1 MYLDHP
7 VRDRT
12 PVLSPRPSH
21 APLWVWAAW
30 VVGAL
35 LLLPVV
41 GGAAYAVV
49 VAATALVLTV
59 WFPGRS
65 RSATAAGRDLV
76 AIAVMYAAVVALL
89 ATAFRG
95 FSTDHVAG
103 LFLCFA
109 GALLVGTVG
118 PVVYTVWV
126 CRRPLSDLGLRRDN
140 WGRRCGWR
148 CCSAACS
155 SR

>member
-7 VRDRT
+7 VRDRSS
-12 PVLSPRPSH
+12 VLPPRPSRT
-21 APLWVWAAW
+21 ARWVWAAW

-49 VAATALVLTV
+49 IAATALVLTV

-65 RSATAAGRDLV
+65 RSATAAGRDLA
-76 AIAVMYAAVVALL
+76 AIAVMYAAVVGLL
-89 ATAFRG
+89 AAAFRG
-95 FSTDHVAG
+95 FTTDHVAG

-118 PVVYTVWV
+118 PVVYTVWGV
-126 CRRPLSDLGLRRDN
+126 GGRCPTWACAVTTGR
-140 WGRRCGWR
+140 RRCGWR

>member
-7 VRDRT
+7 VRDRSS
-12 PVLSPRPSH
+12 VLSPHTSR
-21 APLWVWAAW
+21 AVWVWAAW

-49 VAATALVLTV
+49 VAGSALVLTV
-59 WFPGRS
+59 WYPGRA
-65 RSATAAGRDLV
+65 RSVIVAGRDLT
-76 AIAVMYAAVVALL
+76 AIAVMYVAVVALL
-89 ATAFRG
+89 AAAFRG
-95 FSTDHVAG
+95 FSTDHAAG

-126 CRRPLSDLGLRRDN
+126 CRRPLADLGLRRDN
-140 WGRRCGWR
+140 
-148 CCSAACS
+148 
-155 SR
+155 